1 MNKKLMTMGLAA
13 LMLAGCSSDDLVT
26 EEGQGVAQDK
36 NAYVTLRLSLPSTS
50 GSRADDFTNDN
61 FDAGKEDE
69 YAVKRLDVL
78 FFSDNGGEKKLE
90 TYYTTSVPFGNDAY
104 LKMPDGWSV
113 PKDENVTTQVTLP
126 ALKVNSATEKTVVVL
141 VNSEA
146 LGLTYNKGT
155 DKLDDFKAQIF
166 NSSAVTIGAV
176 AGNTNGWLM
185 SNAPVVVGSTIQ
197 PFTTSAAYTTEAEAK
212 AKPVDV
218 YLERAV
224 GKVTVSCG
232 TGANWTATDT
242 YTIPGGAAYA
252 GATIKFKKWDLDITN
267 KSMYLF
273 HQYEDGWTS
282 GRYAGTGDP
291 KRIYMAK
298 DANYTK
304 AYNGTNPNADAWHTV
319 NHGGDEAAYIASKNA
334 RNLQMASN
342 FKRFEDA
349 ADLAPG
355 LTKAMGGDA
364 YCFENTFTVQ
374 NMSQDQTTRVLLQ
387 AVYDPDGTG
396 TGFTAGQTFYMVGES
411 GTPLNEADFFTK
423 VKNAVKLTP
432 TQVGEGGTF
441 TVDVSKV
448 VAGSNGLAATA
459 SDGNVGV
466 SYSGTALTT
475 TQIDDAY
482 KSLGK
487 ITVYKNGVCYYV
499 ARVKHFGSTYT
510 PWGDETSAPEFGSPL
525 TKYYDYFGT
534 TDPLVENAYL
544 GRYGIVRNNWYDLT
558 LNTVSAPGS
567 PVVPESGDVCDDVQ
581 NYYLQ
586 ATIKILSWAKR
597 SQSVDL

>member
-126 ALKVNSATEKTVVVL
+126 ALKVNSESEKTVVVL

-155 DKLDDFKAQIF
+155 DKLDDFKAKIF
-166 NSSAVTIGAV
+166 NSSAVTIDAV
-176 AGNTNGWLM
+176 AGSTNGWLM
-185 SNAPVVVGSTIQ
+185 SNAPVVVGGTIQ
-197 PFTTSAAYTTEAEAK
+197 PFTTSAAYTTEAAAK
-212 AKPVDV
+212 ANPVDV

-232 TGANWTATDT
+232 TGGNWTATDT

-252 GATIKFKKWDLDITN
+252 GATIKFEKWDLDITN

-291 KRIYMAK
+291 MRVYMAK
-298 DANYTK
+298 DANYT
-304 AYNGTNPNADAWHTV
+304 ASYNGTNPNADAWHTV
-319 NHGGDEAAYIASKNA
+319 NHGGDETAYIASKNA
-334 RNLQMASN
+334 RNTQMSSN
-342 FKRFEDA
+342 FARFEDNA
-349 ADLAPG
+349 AVPAPV
-355 LTKAMGGDA
+355 LTKTMGIDA
-364 YCFENTFTVQ
+364 YCFENTFDVE

-387 AVYDPDGTG
+387 AVYDPDGA
-396 TGFTAGQTFYMVGES
+396 AGDFNAGDTFYMVGES
-411 GTPLNEADFFTK
+411 GTPLNEADFIEK
-423 VKNAVKLTP
+423 VKKAVKLTAG
-432 TQVGEGGTF
+432 QVAEGGSLS
-441 TVDVSKV
+441 VDVSQV
-448 VAGSNGLAATA
+448 VAGSNGLEAAA
-459 SDGNVGV
+459 AAGKVGV
-466 SYSGTALTT
+466 AWSGATPLTSDQITA
-475 TQIDDAY
+475 AY

-499 ARVKHFGSTYT
+499 ARVKHFGDTYT
-510 PWGDETSAPEFGSPL
+510 PWGGETGAPEFGS
-525 TKYYDYFGT
+525 TKYYDYFGST
-534 TDPLVENAYL
+534 LPGVEAAYL